1 MAHQSKY
8 AKHALAGGAERINFL
23 NKCIMEGMTDYVFEF
38 LVSEY
43 RTAPSKKKAIAIYD
57 LFCSQNAPYRINC
70 DELLPPKNPQLSGM
84 IDWYREQR
92 QAAQQMN
99 FLKRIATSSN
109 RTPVREQFDFLLP
122 AVFRQ
127 EDNNAMR
134 IAVDEASKGVKR
146 PTSGAQKS
154 FVNSWIQARR
164 QLLDAGFSS
173 MQGTWGP

>member
-99 FLKRIATSSN
+99 F
-109 RTPVREQFDFLLP
+109 
-122 AVFRQ
+122 
-127 EDNNAMR
+127 AMR